1 MKVIFKFPA
10 IYKVLPLHLFKLTDK
25 DRTLSAGRVVTAKKQ
40 EWIMSLFCISGIRI
54 HVCRNME
61 TRASSTGP
69 FYNSR

>member
-40 EWIMSLFCISGIRI
+40 EWIMSLFCISG
-54 HVCRNME
+54 M
-61 TRASSTGP
+61 
-69 FYNSR
+69 